1 MTLAEKLKAELEEK
15 LNSEFEDVPLNEE
28 VVSKNPTAPSLEAPE
43 VTPETPE
50 EAMMV
55 ARNVYKQA
63 QEEEGMAFGNPVEL
77 AEQFNNTVISAAGAP
92 VDVMTWAMNK
102 ASNAV
107 FGQDFIDPET
117 VVGGSAQLK
126 ATLNPLDIGSDRK
139 ADTYMGYTGATLG
152 EGAAFLM
159 GGAGIVQKTK
169 TAGGVVGAISR
180 SADDALR
187 TKLGTVVAG
196 ESVVAAGAAAGRQYS
211 EENEFGTT
219 GSLVLEFTTGALAL
233 LSAAGAKKVLLDP
246 LTAKLT
252 NMTQKEALEKLSK
265 EEIAEVV
272 AEGQRV
278 IAKEDGGK
286 VRQETVIEETIGET
300 QPLEVTVGGEKIP
313 SEAPATNRDAEY
325 ERLVKEDPEAAKKML
340 REEAEANGYDT
351 EAFHGTHSEG
361 IKEFAGGTHFG
372 SKGAAN
378 KRNADVRR
386 NIEVERDNTLSSL
399 TKQNPTIS
407 KYFDVENDA
416 DVQAIYQK
424 YRDKYRE
431 LDTDGDGFG
440 GISETSKPVP
450 QELIDI
456 QNETD
461 ALVLQKLKEGLKKQ
475 KDELEIE
482 RQKALEGAS
491 TPKLKAK
498 VNEVYD
504 DIVQRD
510 TEVSESL
517 IQSYEEA
524 VNNLTRGS
532 KLMPVFLKT
541 GKTKRTVDV
550 EGVDDM
556 GNPIEGGSRSITDD
570 FEEGVN
576 TLQYTNKFEGD
587 ESFVIKD
594 SEQAKSGELIV
605 TDKDGNIIPLSQR
618 FKGQETPEPTP
629 APKTDYEIESVY
641 DEDGGIDYDV
651 DEALR
656 KIAKERDL
664 GITGDREAN
673 SVVRNE
679 DGEVIGGTFVSN
691 DGDNYTFDVVVSEAA
706 DGTGVGSKLLDDV
719 IEMPYELR
727 DMNPDATMQV
737 DVVSPK
743 MKEMLE
749 RRGFEVKEEIG
760 KDRWLME
767 PKDYDNVGKPKVVE
781 ATPAPKADPE
791 ADPIDASIAAT
802 KSILE
807 GDRTGGKGAR
817 VTAEVKP
824 HFKAVAVEMADRFN
838 TFAGAKNAEDAKVAA
853 QEILTRIDRFIDFD
867 RVIAE
872 KDYAQGSEL
881 VANAGHTTPDSFK
894 AGISAEGNQRTS
906 DLKTLKNMLED
917 FTGGAKNADEAAE
930 AATELAKK
938 LTPEEKLTAIRSH
951 MESMTRSRSRGAFM
965 SLFDGYF
972 VARTAM
978 ALSQVKTGLVGTIS
992 AALKSWMRP
1001 LENTLNAI
1009 DGSLRVKDVKVQRRL
1024 QYALSEI
1031 AATGEYI
1038 GTFKNHWKK
1047 LAVNIGRTM
1056 LETGDSQLLFQESQA
1071 YKGND
1076 AMSTKNH
1083 DFFARRNLNR
1093 AARTD
1098 AYNNATNPID
1108 KSYKG
1113 FKKSI
1118 LNNNIADIIPVLFN
1132 GGFGLIGGVEEVSLM
1147 MLARRSQKARAIQ
1160 AGIREGVEDLP
1171 KFVDDWMEDAFIT
1184 TENGG
1189 MRINYDPKYADGFN
1203 EARYDHFRNLDI
1215 PSSDIRVEM
1224 EQGIV
1229 TALNKVAETP
1239 NELGLLTKFVMMFR
1253 GVPTRAGAQLIAYTP
1268 PVAQYRTLKVGARK
1282 IASAVEGRIGD
1293 GQVSFGKYASKIGEL
1308 KADIKQQ
1315 KKLLDSDDADV
1326 AKEAQAIIAESETK
1340 IERLTTYQ
1348 REEDY
1353 RDIARSVISTG
1364 LLLLGYQHGR
1374 SGITTGSQNDLTRD
1388 QKFAA
1393 QKVDGAPNDW
1403 KIRWKE
1409 LELDFRYAEPL
1420 KGAYGMGAAWG
1431 RREISKEIGTITP
1444 EQTVEQFF
1452 IDAYMDMLLDMP
1464 AMQGAKSVSQS
1475 FSANPETREKSFT
1488 NLKRSAFPI
1497 PSELRNILKYDE
1509 EFVTDGTQ
1517 GDSTQSAW
1525 RAAVGLEQDNYRLT
1539 LLGEPKRKEEPSV
1552 FSHLTPFGGK
1562 RYVEATDIDNFLLE
1576 DAMSFKTVSEIP
1588 TSVSGMQLKKF
1599 IHMDEDNGETLY
1611 SKYGQLIVET
1621 KINGKNQRQALEALI
1636 KTKAFKDAYKKGYSQ
1651 NEQGTDINKGIEMM
1665 KDKMADYRSAARKK
1679 ILNSKAATDYVDSDG
1694 NNIYDI
1700 LKEREAFSEQPESL
1714 LESLNLK

>member
-1 MTLAEKLKAELEEK
+1 MSDTPYLDQLIGSSA
-15 LNSEFEDVPLNEE
+15 SNEE
-28 VVSKNPTAPSLEAPE
+28 TDRKQIGAPTTVVAPQAAPTFPEDFEAVEADEAYPILGNVTGIGAE
-43 VTPETPE
+43 IGTGLYLTKRLHRSQQFLKWARGAKAVSAAAIVTPEPASTAAGLGTFALS
-50 EAMMV
+50 EAAIWGV
-55 ARNVYKQA
+55 SNVIGQGIRKS
-63 QEEEGMAFGNPVEL
+63 FGVQDN
-77 AEQFNNTVISAAGAP
+77 ISAGE
-92 VDVMTWAMNK
+92 VL
-102 ASNAV
+102 ASSV
-107 FGQDFIDPET
+107 FG
-117 VVGGSAQLK
+117 VGLVTKGGQKLISLGDGLAQMK
-126 ATLNPLDIGSDRK
+126 AWGKGNELFVQGAKSFVS
-139 ADTYMGYTGATLG
+139 GATLG
-152 EGAAFLM
+152 IAETALRQEVQILLNERENRDAVEYLIGGAA
-159 GGAGIVQKTK
+159 GGGFNTMFDVF
-169 TAGGVVGAISR
+169 SR
-180 SADDALR
+180 
-187 TKLGTVVAG
+187 
-196 ESVVAAGAAAGRQYS
+196 
-211 EENEFGTT
+211 T
-219 GSLVLEFTTGALAL
+219 GKWGQ
-233 LSAAGAKKVLLDP
+233 AK
-246 LTAKLT
+246 AKQVT
-252 NMTQKEALEKLSK
+252 SRAKEAL
-265 EEIAEVV
+265 
-272 AEGQRV
+272 
-278 IAKEDGGK
+278 AKKADELEA
-286 VRQETVIEETIGET
+286 RAETIA
-300 QPLEVTVGGEKIP
+300 PRARPKLRLEANRIRQSINLVDDLGQQLDTASEALNNPKP
-313 SEAPATNRDAEY
+313 KEAPATPKDTPELSTTDTRGHGQQYHGSSQKIDEFLTDENYLSEGNIYGEGFYTTEAMDVAEGYTKKGSGKEPSLYRVDEKSPVNFLDIDTFKFKDLKLPRLSDEFQEIINEFGDNATVRDVFDELRMATDDYGNKLTTDEIIEGAFFPINDKIKEMGY
-325 ERLVKEDPEAAKKML
+325 GGIEHVGGKTFNKAPHKVKIYLNPKEQIELKPVTKPEAP
-340 REEAEANGYDT
+340 EASAT
-351 EAFHGTHSEG
+351 TA
-361 IKEFAGGTHFG
+361 
-372 SKGAAN
+372 
-378 KRNADVRR
+378 
-386 NIEVERDNTLSSL
+386 
-399 TKQNPTIS
+399 
-407 KYFDVENDA
+407 
-416 DVQAIYQK
+416 
-424 YRDKYRE
+424 
-431 LDTDGDGFG
+431 
-440 GISETSKPVP
+440 
-450 QELIDI
+450 
-456 QNETD
+456 
-461 ALVLQKLKEGLKKQ
+461 
-475 KDELEIE
+475 
-482 RQKALEGAS
+482 
-491 TPKLKAK
+491 TPK
-498 VNEVYD
+498 
-504 DIVQRD
+504 
-510 TEVSESL
+510 
-517 IQSYEEA
+517 
-524 VNNLTRGS
+524 
-532 KLMPVFLKT
+532 
-541 GKTKRTVDV
+541 
-550 EGVDDM
+550 
-556 GNPIEGGSRSITDD
+556 
-570 FEEGVN
+570 
-576 TLQYTNKFEGD
+576 
-587 ESFVIKD
+587 
-594 SEQAKSGELIV
+594 
-605 TDKDGNIIPLSQR
+605 
-618 FKGQETPEPTP
+618 ETPEATP
-629 APKTDYEIESVY
+629 APKKDYEIESIY
-641 DEDGGIDYDV
+641 DEDGEIDYDV

-691 DGDNYTFDVVVSEAA
+691 DGDNYSFDVVVSEAA